1 MSPMVVNISAD
12 ELRMQR
18 DQALER
24 VGMTEKQLRARVK
37 SGALTGAEWD
47 ALEVLDRVTFLLGEN

>member
-18 DQALER
+18 DQALAR
-24 VGMTEKQLRARVK
+24 VGMTENQLRARVK